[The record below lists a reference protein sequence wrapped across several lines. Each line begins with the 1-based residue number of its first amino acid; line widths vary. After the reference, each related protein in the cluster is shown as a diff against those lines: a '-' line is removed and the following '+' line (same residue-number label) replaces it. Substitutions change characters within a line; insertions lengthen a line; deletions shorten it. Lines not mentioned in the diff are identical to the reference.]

1 VKQET
6 PLAIDYLKKY
16 WGYSS
21 FNPLQEEII
30 SYVNSHKDTLVI
42 LPTGGG
48 KSLCYQI
55 PALMNPGLCLVITPL
70 IALMKDQCQSLQ
82 QKGIAAEAIYG
93 QMDRDAIEEIYMQC
107 LHGNIKFLF
116 VSPER
121 LVSNLFLDY
130 LADWKLCLV
139 AVDEAHCISQWGHD
153 FRPSYL
159 KIAAIREYTLKIPFL
174 ALTASATPQVQQDI
188 VRYLDLKTPKLF
200 FSTFFRPNIQ
210 LQCIQTENKIPAL
223 IQLLKSQTGSCIV
236 YCKSRKRTVDVAVM
250 AAKAGLSIDFYHAGL
265 DMATRMQKQE
275 NWQLGKVK
283 IMACTNAFGMGID
296 KSDVRLVVHID
307 VPDTPEAY
315 YQEAGRAG
323 RDGKEARALLLFQ
336 EADIHELIQGIDR
349 KHPSP
354 STIRSVFEN
363 LCYYLEIPMG
373 SGMFEEF
380 EFEFVDFVQKFK
392 LNLIET
398 MSAIK
403 LLEQQE
409 IIQYTESLFQP
420 SRVMMQC
427 TREAIETMEIQDAD
441 AAAVIQILLRMYGG
455 VWYNLTVINEF
466 DMAIKLQAS
475 KSFVEYQLQKLHRNG
490 LIDYQPIHDTPLI
503 KFLQQR
509 VPTSMLYLDQTF
521 LHELKENYTERV
533 RFMIN
538 YVQSEKGCRF
548 LQLMSFF
555 GEKDKK
561 PCGHCDHC
569 EAEKRRGQKQ
579 GAESLKNTILQML
592 SQHRQCVIQDVIK
605 QVGRTQQTEVMNVI
619 RALLQEERIQLDATG
634 KIIQQHD

>member
-1 VKQET
+1 MQET
-6 PLAIDYLKKY
+6 PIAIEYLKKY
-16 WGYSS
+16 WGYTR

-30 SYVNSHKDTLVI
+30 SYVNSHQDALVI

-55 PALMNPGLCLVITPL
+55 PALMNAGICLVITPL

-82 QKGIAAEAIYG
+82 QRGIAAEAIYG

-107 LHGNIKFLF
+107 LQGAIKFLF

-121 LVSNLFLDY
+121 LVSTLFLDY
-130 LADWKLCLV
+130 LADWKMSLV
-139 AVDEAHCISQWGHD
+139 AIDEAHCISQWGHD
-153 FRPSYL
+153 FRPAYL
-159 KIAAIREYTLKIPFL
+159 KIAAIREYISKVPFL

-188 VRYLDLKTPKLF
+188 SHYLQLRTPKLF
-200 FSTFFRPNIQ
+200 FSTFFRPNIR
-210 LQCIQTENKIPAL
+210 LQCVQTENKLPAL
-223 IQLLKSQTGSCIV
+223 IRLLQSQTGSCIV
-236 YCKSRKRTVDVAVM
+236 YCKSRKRTVDVATI
-250 AAKAGLSIDFYHAGL
+250 AARAGLSIDYYHAGL
-265 DMATRMQKQE
+265 DLSTRMQKQE
-275 NWQLGKVK
+275 RWQQGKVN

-296 KSDVRLVVHID
+296 KSNVRLVVHLD

-323 RDGKEARALLLFQ
+323 RDGQEASALLFFQ
-336 EADIHELIQGIDR
+336 EADIHELIEGIDR

-354 STIRSVFEN
+354 TTIRSIFES

-373 SGMFEEF
+373 SGMYEEY

-392 LNLIET
+392 LNIVEA
-398 MSAIK
+398 MSALK

-427 TREAIETMEIQDAD
+427 SREAIEAMELQDAD

-490 LIDYQPIHDTPLI
+490 LIEYDPIHEKPML

-509 VPTSMLYLDQTF
+509 VPTSMLYLDQKF
-521 LHELKENYTERV
+521 LHELKQSYVQRV
-533 RFMIN
+533 RFMVD
-538 YVQSEKGCRF
+538 YVQSEQGCRF
-548 LQLMSFF
+548 QQLMSFF
-555 GEKDKK
+555 GETQ
-561 PCGHCDHC
+561 PHTCGHCDHC
-569 EAEKRRGQKQ
+569 LKEKSRHQRQ
-579 GAESLKNTILQML
+579 GAESLKDTILRML
-592 SQHRQCVIQDVIK
+592 SDKKPWAIQDL
-605 QVGRTQQTEVMNVI
+605 TAAFDLAQQKEIMNVI
-619 RALLQEERIQLDATG
+619 RVLLQEERIQLDATG
-634 KIIQQHD
+634 KIIQEHD